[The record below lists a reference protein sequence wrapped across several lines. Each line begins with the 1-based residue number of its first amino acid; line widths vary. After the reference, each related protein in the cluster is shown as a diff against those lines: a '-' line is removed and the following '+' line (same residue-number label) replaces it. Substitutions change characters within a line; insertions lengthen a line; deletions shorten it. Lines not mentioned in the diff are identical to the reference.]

1 MRRKKAYYGDIEF
14 VKGANEGSGMKCRG
28 DKDIGRVEDER
39 VGIVVIMRVRV
50 HCTAIISAEREERN

>member
-1 MRRKKAYYGDIEF
+1 M
-14 VKGANEGSGMKCRG
+14 KGANEGSGMKCRG